1 MYSKKQRIISFL
13 TAFLLIFTFAFIN
26 PLTISRSYA
35 ALPVAIA
42 IPVQRIITSVVTSSG
57 IITRLAQLGTNT
69 AAIDTAIKN
78 FVTMIFLTLTLSER
92 QELLNL
98 EISEDNKVEVPTELY
113 NSIKTSAE
121 QLTLPDTY
129 SLTLSEQ
136 GISTKYS
143 SIISNSQDYSDLN
156 FPIYEGSFVNGSYTY
171 KKYDMT
177 EAEPFFVYEGQ
188 EGATTLNK
196 NNITTNIFNFKNSSS
211 EIPDYPPSS
220 NGIDYIYCVPDG
232 ISMYQ
237 IPTYNNTHAQQMIL
251 YYYISGT
258 KGTLNLHFVNA
269 SNEIGNTIINGS
281 GDNLKNYSILNNIM
295 KVYFIKKTGSSKS
308 GILYEIIDYNGN
320 VLYQNVSNER
330 LTSSNLTT
338 GYGINTLINQNYSD
352 TITTDLTFEQEL
364 NPTPVVSNTE
374 NTANILTVPS
384 ELQGILESTS
394 ATINVTE
401 TINPDVPDNPTNT
414 ETLDNINTNVGEL
427 VTGGE
432 LGSEVNTNIEDV
444 EGLHSEITDQVDFGS
459 IFRTISQYISALDIS
474 SVTWFPTAVA
484 GFIAPF
490 IPLISLGLI
499 LFFIDRILNGGA

>member
-1 MYSKKQRIISFL
+1 MHTKKQRIISFL
-13 TAFLLIFTFAFIN
+13 MAFLLIFTFVFIN
-26 PLTISRSYA
+26 PLTISKSQA
-35 ALPVAIA
+35 ALPVALA

-78 FVTMIFLTLTLSER
+78 FVTMIFLTLSISER

-98 EISEDNKVEVPTELY
+98 EISEDNKVEVPKELY

-121 QLTLPDTY
+121 QLTLPETY
-129 SLTLSEQ
+129 SLTLAEQ

-143 SIISNSQDYSDLN
+143 SIPSYSQDYSDLN
-156 FPIYEGSFVNGSYTY
+156 FPIYEGTFEDGSYEY

-177 EAEPFFVYEGQ
+177 EAEPFFIYEGTA
-188 EGATTLNK
+188 EATGLNK
-196 NNITTNIFNFKNSSS
+196 LNITKNIFNNANSNDEIEDWSTSYINCTPKNLSMYRIPNLNSSNFANVMTLH
-211 EIPDYPPSS
+211 ENYTSS
-220 NGIDYIYCVPDG
+220 TLVQLYMITYDVGKG
-232 ISMYQ
+232 SMF
-237 IPTYNNTHAQQMIL
+237 INSKDKIL
-251 YYYISGT
+251 YKKIR
-258 KGTLNLHFVNA
+258 
-269 SNEIGNTIINGS
+269 
-281 GDNLKNYSILNNIM
+281 NNVL
-295 KVYFIKKTGSSKS
+295 KVYFIKNSISENI
-308 GILYEIIDYNGN
+308 GILFELFDLEGNII
-320 VLYQNVSNER
+320 YQNVSSDQ
-330 LTSSNLTT
+330 LTNTEDTT
-338 GYGINTLINQNYSD
+338 SYGISTLINENYSD

-364 NPTPVVSNTE
+364 NPAPVVSNTE
-374 NTANILTVPS
+374 NTANILTLPS

-394 ATINVTE
+394 STINGGEV
-401 TINPDVPDNPTNT
+401 INPDVPDNPTNT

-444 EGLHSEITDQVDFGS
+444 EGLHSEITDKVDFGS
-459 IFRTISQYISALDIS
+459 IFKTISQYISALDIS

-490 IPLISLGLI
+490 MPLISLGLI